1 MDTESNVNI
10 YGRFSLQNEDYHSYC
25 VVQVPAQQ
33 YYPTL
38 TPEE

>member
-10 YGRFSLQNEDYHSYC
+10 YSRFSLQNEDYHGYYA
-25 VVQVPAQQ
+25 VQVPAQQ